1 MYDIVHKV
9 IAIWGLLTISFLS
22 YGQER
27 ILHIYDGSKS
37 DFIAVSD
44 SIEVDLLLTAELS
57 ARRAQGFLGAIID
70 STEYTADTLYA
81 RIDLGQKYNYLNI
94 TSHNLT
100 GDLLPNTNNIA
111 LKLGGF
117 TRLQKQIISD
127 YENSGYPFIKVHL
140 LEPEIKNDTL
150 YARLKVDPYIKFTYD
165 SLVYVGNAQVSKKYL
180 SKYLQIEEGK
190 LYSEETIKNIDK
202 NLRNLP
208 LVRLNG
214 STQIVFF
221 RGKVRVILQIDDAV
235 TDRVDGVVGLA
246 PNSNNR
252 SNNDLLITG
261 EVNIELNNLFKSGK
275 QLEVHWRNYLQNSQK
290 LDLALTYPYL
300 FNTKIG
306 VNGEFNLNKFD
317 TTFVTLKSKLSLR
330 YQQAGNN
337 YVQFYYQNINSNL
350 LSTDTSAVRSLERI
364 PSNNPYSIDNY
375 GLALYTRNL
384 DYLQNPRKGYTIL
397 ADIAIGQKTIE
408 RNTLIN
414 RVKFNDE
421 STGQLISLYDT
432 MNLKSVRL
440 DISVSTSFFI
450 PIKKRGTIHQKI
462 SFDGLFANQIFF
474 NELYNFGGFST
485 LRGFDENEIF
495 ASKALSYTI
504 EYRYLIGENSNV
516 GLFINTAAVENTL
529 QSSDLVYDVPYGFG
543 VLANI
548 QVGKGILNLAYA
560 LGSQQGNAIQ
570 LNAAKFHF
578 GVVNY
583 F

>member
-1 MYDIVHKV
+1 VHKV

-100 GDLLPNTNNIA
+100 GDLLPNTSNIA

-140 LEPEIKNDTL
+140 LEPEVKNDTL